1 MKILIAVL
9 VAVALLVAVPVV
21 SYISNA
27 NYGNRAEVG
36 VVKEYENLQ
45 NILSQYTLKVG
56 EAAQVPKM
64 RADDLKGILQAAFSG
79 EGGDAVQAIFGLGQG
94 QAVTQADEVYT
105 KIQTLIEAGRNQ
117 FQNSQTRF
125 LDIKATYVANLGYV
139 WKGFW
144 LRTAGYPKLA
154 IGFPYG
160 SADDF
165 EIVKSQSAVD
175 SFESGIDNGIKLRQ

>member
-27 NYGNRAEVG
+27 NEGNRTEVRLEA
-36 VVKEYENLQ
+36 EYENLQ

-64 RADDLKGILQAAFSG
+64 RADDLKGILKAAF
-79 EGGDAVQAIFGLGQG
+79 EGDGNDAVKAIFGLGQG
-94 QAVTQADEVYT
+94 QAVMQADGVYT
-105 KIQTLIEAGRNQ
+105 KVQAMIEAGRNE
-117 FQNSQTRF
+117 FQNAQTRF

-139 WKGFW
+139 WKGMW
-144 LRTAGYPKLA
+144 LGIAGYPKLNVGYPRGA
-154 IGFPYG
+154 
-160 SADDF
+160 ADDF
-165 EIVKSQSAVD
+165 QIVKSAKAVQ
-175 SFESGIDNGIKLRQ
+175 SFETGIDQGLKLRE